1 MHKIAIFSDELEIVK
16 QLNFSLQKFER
27 QNRIWKSVLIYI
39 IVYRK
44 KYVFRGF
51 LLAKKQESVK
61 STWQSERYEQCI
73 IDYLKSINKNVGTAN
88 SGKEFLEI
96 TVNNK
101 WRKIKE
107 FKSKAETAL
116 WFVESYGLV
125 PQYLKLESTDG
136 QTVKVDFNPS
146 SSKSSYQN
154 LPEEERQKIK
164 DLLFILEK
172 NNVSE
177 SAYRELTVFCDG
189 LPRTYLVSSSM
200 PGRY

>member
-1 MHKIAIFSDELEIVK
+1 MASEDDK
-16 QLNFSLQKFER
+16 ER
-27 QNRIWKSVLIYI
+27 EALII
-39 IVYRK
+39 
-44 KYVFRGF
+44 
-51 LLAKKQESVK
+51 E
-61 STWQSERYEQCI
+61 
-73 IDYLKSINKNVGTAN
+73 
-88 SGKEFLEI
+88 
-96 TVNNK
+96 NNK
-101 WRKIKE
+101 SRKIKE

-136 QTVKVDFNPS
+136 QTVKVYFNPS
-146 SSKSSYQN
+146 SSKSSYQDLD
-154 LPEEERQKIK
+154 LPEEVRQKIK

-189 LPRTYLVSSSM
+189 LPRTYLVSSM